1 MHNRKRGY
9 CSQQQDDN
17 AKMKH
22 KHTHAHTHQPVEIRF
37 AFAFISFSVF
47 GSGSSKFFGTW
58 ECLLVFLLTL
68 IFNSATLLHLLFVI
82 SFKCRPIFTWRIRNG
97 KVILPMNKMLNEGA
111 FLSVR
116 VYPQNLFAGGREPK
130 HIHFFILFG
139 HGLKSSK
146 LVVSCWI
153 D

>member
-22 KHTHAHTHQPVEIRF
+22 KHTLHTHSLTRSRTLTSRNSFCICLYFLFAVWKQQPEILWNV
-37 AFAFISFSVF
+37 SVC
-47 GSGSSKFFGTW
+47 W
-58 ECLLVFLLTL
+58 CVCVFLLTL

-82 SFKCRPIFTWRIRNG
+82 LFKCRPIFTWRIRNG

-111 FLSVR
+111 FLSLALSLGVC
-116 VYPQNLFAGGREPK
+116 VYTHKTYCSR
-130 HIHFFILFG
+130 
-139 HGLKSSK
+139 
-146 LVVSCWI
+146 
-153 D
+153 